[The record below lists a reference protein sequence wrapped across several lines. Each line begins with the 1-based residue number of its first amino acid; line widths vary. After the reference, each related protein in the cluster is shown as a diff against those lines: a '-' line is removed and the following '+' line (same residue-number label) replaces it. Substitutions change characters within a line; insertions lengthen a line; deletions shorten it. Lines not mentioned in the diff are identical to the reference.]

1 MSSDKRQDEP
11 DALQP
16 VRDQAYFEGMNKI
29 FEVLNSVQDLEQLI
43 ERFVETV
50 LEVFDCDRVFLLHPL
65 DPEADEFSIPV
76 EACKPEYPG
85 ALKVGIDLPVTGE
98 QKALF
103 VALLN
108 NGGTISLSQKQLQPV
123 AEETPAFKDEVILLP
138 KSAIISALYPSVG
151 KPWAFGL
158 HQCSYERTWSTA
170 DTVLFQDMAKR
181 LGEALS
187 NRLLMQELVRSNLK
201 LKRAQIETERA
212 HEAAESAN
220 AAKSAFLANMSHE
233 LRTPLNSIIGF
244 SELMHLETLGP
255 MPGQYLD
262 YTKLVMSSGKH
273 LLEVINQVLDLSK
286 IEAKKMELSLAH
298 VPMGDLIED
307 VISLLTPQ
315 ADHKQVVIRNET
327 EDMHTLNVD
336 PVRIRQVLFNI
347 LGNAVKFTH
356 SGEIVVN
363 NACDHVAHRII
374 ISDTGHGMTED
385 EISRAFKPFQQA
397 QEQDDM
403 YLRKSE
409 GTGLGLTLAQ
419 RLMELHGGQIKLAS
433 TPGEGTTATILF
445 PIQP

>member
-1 MSSDKRQDEP
+1 
-11 DALQP
+11 
-16 VRDQAYFEGMNKI
+16 
-29 FEVLNSVQDLEQLI
+29 
-43 ERFVETV
+43 
-50 LEVFDCDRVFLLHPL
+50 
-65 DPEADEFSIPV
+65 
-76 EACKPEYPG
+76 
-85 ALKVGIDLPVTGE
+85 
-98 QKALF
+98 
-103 VALLN
+103 
-108 NGGTISLSQKQLQPV
+108 
-123 AEETPAFKDEVILLP
+123 
-138 KSAIISALYPSVG
+138 
-151 KPWAFGL
+151 
-158 HQCSYERTWSTA
+158 
-170 DTVLFQDMAKR
+170 
-181 LGEALS
+181 
-187 NRLLMQELVRSNLK
+187 
-201 LKRAQIETERA
+201 
-212 HEAAESAN
+212 
-220 AAKSAFLANMSHE
+220 
-233 LRTPLNSIIGF
+233 
-244 SELMHLETLGP
+244 

-286 IEAKKMELSLAH
+286 IEAQKMELSLAH

-307 VISLLTPQ
+307 VISLLMPQ
-315 ADHKQVVIRNET
+315 ADHKHVVIRNET

-363 NACDHVAHRII
+363 NACGHVAHRII

-385 EISRAFKPFQQA
+385 EISRAFEPFQQA

-445 PIQP
+445 PIQS